1 MRVTDA
7 EIAFAETL
15 AGLAGEAIR
24 PYFRNSHGLEAK
36 DDSSPVTLADRAAEA
51 AMRAAIEARFPDDAI
66 IGEEYG
72 VREGTSGRAW

>member
-15 AGLAGEAIR
+15 AGLAGAAIR
-24 PYFRNSHGLEAK
+24 PYFRRPHGLEAK
-36 DDSSPVTLADRAAEA
+36 ADASPVTLADRAAEQ

-66 IGEEYG
+66 IG
-72 VREGTSGRAW
+72 

>member
-15 AGLAGEAIR
+15 AGLAGAAIR

-36 DDSSPVTLADRAAEA
+36 ADASPVTLADRAAEQ

-66 IGEEYG
+66 IVEEYG
-72 VREGTSGRAW
+72 VR